1 MCSGK
6 SSSSSGC
13 QQTEGQNA
21 RSLLIQGNSPET
33 TETLVEAQRALSK
46 SDSRVPNIAALMWK
60 GKVKAII
67 ENTAQNYS
75 QYSSEADGLTLGDS
89 GEVYTKL

>member
-1 MCSGK
+1 MCSEK
-6 SSSSSGC
+6 SSYSGC

-46 SDSRVPNIAALMWK
+46 SDSRVHNVAALLWK

-67 ENTAQNYS
+67 ENTAQN
-75 QYSSEADGLTLGDS
+75 
-89 GEVYTKL
+89 